1 LKIQKTVQIP
11 LEAAGQRLDQALSSL
26 WPDYSRNRIQ
36 AWIRDGR
43 ITVNGVT
50 MKPRSK
56 VLGGETVV
64 LDAEEADKVE
74 DQAQAIELNIV
85 YEDEHLIVI
94 NKPAG
99 MVVHPAAGNPDG
111 TLLNALLHHD
121 PMLRSLPRAGI
132 VHRLDKDTSGL
143 LVVARTSLAQ
153 NRLIEQLAARTVSRE
168 YDAVVNGVLIA
179 GATIDAPI
187 GRHPRDR
194 QRQAVVQ
201 GGREAITHYRVVK
214 RYAAH
219 SWLRVKLATG
229 RTHQIRVHMAHIRH
243 PLVGDA
249 TYGGRPKLPK
259 GADDM
264 LINILRHFRRQALH
278 ARKLGLIHPVSGELM
293 SWEAPLPDDMKALIK
308 ALDDHARSEDEDGE
322 VEVIYVRE

>member
-43 ITVNGVT
+43 ITVDGVA

-64 LDAEEADKVE
+64 LDAEEADEVE

-85 YEDEHLIVI
+85 YE
-94 NKPAG
+94 PAG

-121 PMLRSLPRAGI
+121 PVLRSLPRAGI

-219 SWLRVKLATG
+219 SWLRVKLETG

-259 GADDM
+259 GADDA
-264 LINILRHFRRQALH
+264 LIDILRHFRRQALH

-293 SWEAPLPDDMKALIK
+293 SWEAPLPDDMKALIE
-308 ALDDHARSEDEDGE
+308 ALDDHARGEDDAGG
-322 VEVIYVRE
+322 VEVIYVRD

>member
-1 LKIQKTVQIP
+1 MKIQKTVQIP

>member
-1 LKIQKTVQIP
+1 LKIQQTVQIP
-11 LEAAGQRLDQALSSL
+11 MEAAGQRLDQALSSL

-43 ITVNGVT
+43 ITVDGVA
-50 MKPRSK
+50 MKPRGK
-56 VLGGETVV
+56 VFGGETVV
-64 LDAEEADKVE
+64 LDAEEADEVE

-121 PMLRSLPRAGI
+121 PVLRSLPRAGI

-153 NRLIEQLAARTVSRE
+153 NRLIEQLAARAVSRE

-219 SWLRVKLATG
+219 SWLRVKLETG

-259 GADDM
+259 GADDA
-264 LINILRHFRRQALH
+264 LIDILRHFRRQALH
-278 ARKLGLIHPVSGELM
+278 ARKLGLIHPVSGEAM
-293 SWEAPLPDDMKALIK
+293 SWEAPLPDDMKVLIE
-308 ALDDHARSEDEDGE
+308 ALDDHARGEDEDGE
-322 VEVIYVRE
+322 AEVIYVRD